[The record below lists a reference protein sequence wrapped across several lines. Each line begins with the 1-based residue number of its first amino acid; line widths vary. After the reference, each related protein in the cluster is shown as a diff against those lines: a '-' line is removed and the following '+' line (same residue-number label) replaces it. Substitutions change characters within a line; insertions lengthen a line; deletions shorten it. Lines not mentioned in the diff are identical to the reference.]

1 MLTNDKTKLDNE
13 IKQLK
18 IDNQTLKD
26 QLQEAPPP
34 PPLPTTTTA
43 TTPRKGNKILFKIL
57 FSFFRT
63 CT

>member
-26 QLQEAPPP
+26 QLKEAPP

-43 TTPRKGNKILFKIL
+43 TTPRKGNKILLKIL
-57 FSFFRT
+57 FSFCRT